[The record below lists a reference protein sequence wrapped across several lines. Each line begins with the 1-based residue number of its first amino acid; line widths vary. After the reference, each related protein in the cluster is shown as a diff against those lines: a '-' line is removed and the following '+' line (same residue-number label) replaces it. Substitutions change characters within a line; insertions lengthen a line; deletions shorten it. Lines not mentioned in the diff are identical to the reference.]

1 MIPLYKLFVVSG
13 RLFAKPIV
21 NLIKKRHKSNTDLS
35 KSLQGSFFIRM
46 GKLEHKTDLWMNRKI
61 LSIRG
66 DDDLFV
72 KPLNNEVALEKGV
85 EFFYEILIYGVILG
99 LTLYELNR
107 TSNASKET
115 KLKLDN
121 KVQQLEDNV
130 DKLLKHNDELTR
142 ELQSYIEGQRRL
154 ETEIASSMQRLVAL
168 SSSSL
173 KEIEESV
180 SLTDDP
186 ESNK

>member
-21 NLIKKRHKSNTDLS
+21 NLIKKRHKFNTDLS

-46 GKLEHKTDLWMNRKI
+46 GKLEQKMDLWMNRKI

-72 KPLNNEVALEKGV
+72 KPLNDEVALEKGV

-115 KLKLDN
+115 KLKLDS
-121 KVQQLEDNV
+121 KMQQLEENV
-130 DKLLKHNDELTR
+130 DKLLRHNDELTK
-142 ELQSYIEGQRRL
+142 ELHSYLEGQKRL
-154 ETEIASSMQRLVAL
+154 ETEIASSMQRLVSL

-180 SLTDDP
+180 LSTDNAT
-186 ESNK
+186 SKK